1 MRLPTQPGLWP
12 AFWMMGEDLGRVG
25 WPRSG
30 EIDVM
35 ELVGDEPGKVWA
47 SAHGPGYIRA
57 GLTAPFDL
65 PHGQTFSDEFHTFGV
80 ELSGDELAF
89 DVDGTVYHR
98 VHRRDIGADK
108 VWVFDRS
115 TSSSTSPSAA
125 NGPDHRRRARS
136 CPRGWS
142 STTSRSTADGQAA
155 ADHTERPAAPTVA
168 GIACAGS
175 GSSPVRS
182 AHVGAIRLAA
192 WRAAKIAKPP
202 STSQKGS
209 VCGPSG
215 KSRGSTEAVA
225 GVATL
230 IPRAPALWYIE
241 ITKLSVVG

>member
-108 VWVFDRS
+108 VWVFDKPFHVILNLAVGGEWPG
-115 TSSSTSPSAA
+115 SPSASTQLPA
-125 NGPDHRRRARS
+125 RLVIDH
-136 CPRGWS
+136 
-142 STTSRSTADGQAA
+142 
-155 ADHTERPAAPTVA
+155 VA
-168 GIACAGS
+168 IY
-175 GSSPVRS
+175 R
-182 AHVGAIRLAA
+182 
-192 WRAAKIAKPP
+192 
-202 STSQKGS
+202 
-209 VCGPSG
+209 
-215 KSRGSTEAVA
+215 
-225 GVATL
+225 
-230 IPRAPALWYIE
+230 
-241 ITKLSVVG
+241 